1 MNPVELF
8 LAPQFDLALFGLVV
22 ASARTFALRR
32 QTTSVWLLL
41 ASLLTLTLGLA
52 AGMNA
57 AAQMI
62 LVVANHYLK
71 NAAYDFNV
79 YSVMLIGAATLW
91 LGWKLANVSGCLA
104 RGDRKAWKQA
114 ARYTVAVLLVVS
126 PMGPF
131 QPMAYGAVALGVISL
146 AGLEM
151 ARSVLSNSEK
161 ACTERVP
168 TRRNT
173 WTEVRAS

>member
-8 LAPQFDLALFGLVV
+8 GVPQFDLTLVALAV
-22 ASARTFALRR
+22 ASARTYGFRK
-32 QTTSVWLLL
+32 QTNSIWLLV

-52 AGMNA
+52 AAMNA

-62 LVVANHYLK
+62 VVVANHYLK

-79 YSVMLIGAATLW
+79 YSVIVIGAATVW
-91 LGWKLANVSGCLA
+91 LGSKLIKVSGCVA
-104 RGDRKAWKQA
+104 RGDRHAWKQA
-114 ARYTVAVLLVVS
+114 ARYTIALLLVVS

-131 QPMAYGAVALGVISL
+131 QPMAYGAVALGVIGL

-161 ACTERVP
+161 ACAERVSS
-168 TRRNT
+168 RQNT
-173 WTEVRAS
+173 WTEVRA

>member
-1 MNPVELF
+1 MNPVNMLVV
-8 LAPQFDLALFGLVV
+8 PQFDLTLVALAV
-22 ASARTFALRR
+22 ATARTYGFRK
-32 QTTSVWLLL
+32 QTNSIWLLV

-52 AGMNA
+52 AALNA

-62 LVVANHYLK
+62 VAIANHYLK

-79 YSVMLIGAATLW
+79 YSVMLIGAATVW
-91 LGWKLANVSGCLA
+91 LGWKLIKFSGCVA
-104 RGDRKAWKQA
+104 RGDQHAWKQA
-114 ARYTVAVLLVVS
+114 ERYTIALLLVVS

-131 QPMAYGAVALGVISL
+131 QPMAYAAVALGVISL

-151 ARSVLSNSEK
+151 ARSVLSNSQK
-161 ACTERVP
+161 ACSERVP

-173 WTEVRAS
+173 LTEVRA

>member
-1 MNPVELF
+1 MNPAELLF
-8 LAPQFDLALFGLVV
+8 IPQFDLTFFALAV
-22 ASARTFALRR
+22 ASARTYGFRR
-32 QTTSVWLLL
+32 QASSIWLLL

-52 AGMNA
+52 AAMNA

-62 LVVANHYLK
+62 TVAVNHYMR

-79 YSVMLIGAATLW
+79 YSVMLIGAATVW
-91 LGWKLANVSGCLA
+91 LGWKLVKASACVA
-104 RGDRKAWKQA
+104 RGDRQAWKQS
-114 ARYTVAVLLVVS
+114 ARYTVALLLVVS

-131 QPMAYGAVALGVISL
+131 QPMAYAAVALGVISL

-161 ACTERVP
+161 ACAERVP
-168 TRRNT
+168 ARGNN
-173 WTEVRAS
+173 WTAVRA

>member
-8 LAPQFDLALFGLVV
+8 GVPQFDLTLVALAV
-22 ASARTFALRR
+22 ACARTYGFRK
-32 QTTSVWLLL
+32 QTNSVWLLV

-52 AGMNA
+52 AAMNA

-62 LVVANHYLK
+62 AVVASHYLK

-79 YSVMLIGAATLW
+79 YSVMLIGAATVW
-91 LGWKLANVSGCLA
+91 LGSKLIKVSGCVA
-104 RGDRKAWKQA
+104 RGDRHAWNQA
-114 ARYTVAVLLVVS
+114 ARYTIALLLVVS

-131 QPMAYGAVALGVISL
+131 QPMAYAAVALGVIGL

-161 ACTERVP
+161 ACAERVS

-173 WTEVRAS
+173 WSEVRA

>member
-1 MNPVELF
+1 MNSVGL
-8 LAPQFDLALFGLVV
+8 LANPQFDLTLVALAV
-22 ASARTFALRR
+22 ASARTYGFRK
-32 QTTSVWLLL
+32 QTNSIWLFL

-52 AGMNA
+52 AALVA
-57 AAQMI
+57 AAQII
-62 LVVANHYLK
+62 LAVASHYLK

-79 YSVMLIGAATLW
+79 YSVMLIGAATVW
-91 LGWKLANVSGCLA
+91 LGWKLMKVSGCVA
-104 RGDRKAWKQA
+104 RGDRHAWKQA
-114 ARYTVAVLLVVS
+114 ARYTIALLLVVS

-131 QPMAYGAVALGVISL
+131 QPMAYAGVALGVIGL

-161 ACTERVP
+161 ACAERVP

-173 WTEVRAS
+173 WSEVRA